1 MDGLGLPCERLESV
15 LGLFSLC
22 LSPLGLPRPQTRLPP
37 SFLFP
42 ERFLPEPETA
52 GSSRSDAS
60 SSSSSQGAR
69 EWTVILGPYV
79 LILGSSSSLTAG
91 ETSSSLDVSME
102 EHCESSSKSRLLALG
117 KLSRSLSDMG
127 ERGAEDWPRG
137 GRMNS
142 YVPRLASSWAPVGRG
157 EK

>member
-1 MDGLGLPCERLESV
+1 MDGLDLPCERFESV

-22 LSPLGLPRPQTRLPP
+22 LSPFGLPRPQTRLPP

-42 ERFLPEPETA
+42 ERFLPETSAA
-52 GSSRSDAS
+52 GSSQSEAS

-79 LILGSSSSLTAG
+79 LILGSSSSLAAG
-91 ETSSSLDVSME
+91 DTSSPRNGSME
-102 EHCESSSKSRLLALG
+102 EHCESSSRSRLLAFG

-127 ERGAEDWPRG
+127 ERGADEWPLG
-137 GRMNS
+137 GRVNS
-142 YVPRLASSWAPVGRG
+142 YVPMLASGWVPLGRG